1 MTSGVTARQF
11 SHFNSHKMHQKQ
23 HEGLL
28 KRMYMPFVRG
38 PEDRHF
44 FTSFHDKCSNA
55 FLKSN
60 PFIRPEDKSYLLAP
74 HRDDL
79 PIINPS
85 SGFVSPGGAVEANQI
100 MYSKNKEPL
109 GNGKDVQPP
118 PSAPFPHTTHQ
129 PANRRLSVL
138 EEIKQ
143 DQQWN
148 SRAVPDISLRSKL
161 GGWTSSVKVIPAPP
175 KVKENFSP
183 HRFAF
188 HVDPDIKSSDPSS
201 EAFRD
206 EKARKY
212 MYTSVAQRANEDIPW
227 DRMLPPKV
235 KPPDST
241 LEPRADRVSQRFS
254 MKQYEPEAETSQ
266 VVGSLWDRFQ
276 RRAFISPDKP
286 INFVSPCSRTQHLP
300 LYTGCV
306 GAENPDDLDNPYVD
320 VIVHSRVRNAEPQ
333 YVKSSYSPNTSGYTG
348 KVHWSATQ
356 PANSNL
362 PPTSPSIISRMY
374 CYLAKHGQPSEFPH
388 LGPLSQTLVPTE
400 PQNPFNKKEKKR
412 IEL

>member
-1 MTSGVTARQF
+1 MTSEVTARQF
-11 SHFNSHKMHQKQ
+11 SHLNSHKMHQKQ
-23 HEGLL
+23 HEDLL

-38 PEDRHF
+38 PEDRHI
-44 FTSFHDKCSNA
+44 FTSFQDKCSNA
-55 FLKSN
+55 FLKSK
-60 PFIRPEDKSYLLAP
+60 PFIQ
-74 HRDDL
+74 DDL
-79 PIINPS
+79 PIIN
-85 SGFVSPGGAVEANQI
+85 
-100 MYSKNKEPL
+100 
-109 GNGKDVQPP
+109 PP

-143 DQQWN
+143 DQRWN
-148 SRAVPDISLRSKL
+148 SRAVPDISLRAKI
-161 GGWTSSVKVIPAPP
+161 GGWTSPVKVIPAPP

-183 HRFAF
+183 HKFAF

-235 KPPDST
+235 RPPET
-241 LEPRADRVSQRFS
+241 TAEPRADSVSQRT
-254 MKQYEPEAETSQ
+254 KQYEPEAETSQ

-276 RRAFISPDKP
+276 RRDFTSPHKP

-320 VIVHSRVRNAEPQ
+320 AIFHSRVRNAEPQ
-333 YVKSSYSPNTSGYTG
+333 YVKSSYSPNTFGYTG

-374 CYLAKHGQPSEFPH
+374 CYLATHGKPTEFPH
-388 LGPLSQTLVPTE
+388 LGPLSRTLVPTE
-400 PQNPFNKKEKKR
+400 PQNSFNKKEKKR